1 MIKEDEKKK
10 KNIWGKKKQNYVQL
24 SKYNKNI
31 YNTIISCISLQIC
44 FSLKW
49 KNMTAFLIVA
59 IVLIGQI
66 SEIRNLVIVLINKIR
81 NQSSNMR
88 LTQ

>member
-1 MIKEDEKKK
+1 
-10 KNIWGKKKQNYVQL
+10 
-24 SKYNKNI
+24 
-31 YNTIISCISLQIC
+31 
-44 FSLKW
+44 
-49 KNMTAFLIVA
+49 MTAFLIVA